1 MAQKVPEIESSGWIK
16 LYRSLFFHE
25 FADEPWNRITAW
37 LYLVSF
43 AAYKPYDATYRRHVY
58 HLERGQAAIVMSDLA
73 MKAQWSKW
81 RVKRFFDL
89 LVKKDMV
96 VVKGDFT
103 CCVLTILNY
112 EKYQSENAALP
123 ATANATPTAT
133 ATATANDCPA
143 LTIED
148 LLATPTATPTATANA
163 TQNKKVV
170 QEVLRKVPKTM
181 STLPP
186 EVSEVL
192 AYLNEKMHTKLR
204 EPHDLPTRLHD
215 GYTVEDCKKVIDIKY
230 AEWYGTEQEKY
241 IRPSTLFR
249 KGHFDEYLNQP
260 TITKETLSHFVEGR
274 EDLDWHLLLESDQYA
289 RSCRVLL
296 AFKEAEKSGRVAFTK
311 QDYDLKQLALAI
323 KSNETHIL
331 IKGGKA

>member
-1 MAQKVPEIESSGWIK
+1 MAQKAIDTESSGWIK

-37 LYLVSF
+37 MYLVSL

-73 MKAQWSKW
+73 IKAQWSKW

-89 LVKKDMV
+89 LVKKNMV
-96 VVKGDFT
+96 VVRGDFT

-133 ATATANDCPA
+133 A
-143 LTIED
+143 
-148 LLATPTATPTATANA
+148 NA

-170 QEVLRKVPKTM
+170 QEVLRKGLKTEAL
-181 STLPP
+181 SP

-192 AYLNEKMHTKLR
+192 AYLNEKVKR
-204 EPHDLPTRLHD
+204 NFKVPGDIPARLKD
-215 GYTVEDCKKVIDIKY
+215 YSVEDCKTVIDKKCR
-230 AEWYGTEQEKY
+230 EWLGTDLA
-241 IRPSTLFR
+241 RHLDPVTLFR
-249 KGHFDEYLNQP
+249 PANFDRYLNQVEVSSE
-260 TITKETLSHFVEGR
+260 TITFRQWIELNPTFSFLQFTDE
-274 EDLDWHLLLESDQYA
+274 YA
-289 RSCRVLL
+289 KAD
-296 AFKEAEKSGRVAFTK
+296 AFQRALKEAKRDPRVKFTDEDFEMLRK
-311 QDYDLKQLALAI
+311 ATRI
-323 KSNETHIL
+323 KTREAQNDMMEA
-331 IKGGKA
+331 KR